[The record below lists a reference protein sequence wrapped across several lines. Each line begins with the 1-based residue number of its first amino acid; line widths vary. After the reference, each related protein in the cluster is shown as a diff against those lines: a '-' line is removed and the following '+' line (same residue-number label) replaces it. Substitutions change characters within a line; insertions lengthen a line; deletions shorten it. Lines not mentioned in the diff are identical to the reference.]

1 MEKNFINE
9 ISVMSE
15 REKKSKWLLDFIPIC
30 MLKLIFI
37 DMFFNKLLLSQIEK
51 RPQKYQSN
59 TFNKKSVTLFNAQ
72 THDYGEHMLTRL
84 IFY

>member
-15 REKKSKWLLDFIPIC
+15 RKKKSKWLLDFIPIC

-37 DMFFNKLLLSQIEK
+37 DTFLNKLLLSQIEK
-51 RPQKYQSN
+51 NQSF

-84 IFY
+84 KFY